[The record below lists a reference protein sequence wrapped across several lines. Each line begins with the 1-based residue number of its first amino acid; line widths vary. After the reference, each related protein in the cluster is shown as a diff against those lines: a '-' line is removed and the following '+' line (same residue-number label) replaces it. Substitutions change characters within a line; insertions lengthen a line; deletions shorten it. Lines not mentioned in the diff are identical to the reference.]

1 MKAVLTKGRVNFKEA
16 HDAAQ
21 LRVLSENED
30 IKCLQAKVSKVWE
43 LPGVSGGAL
52 SKSLHYGNTLE
63 LTDVSCFDSHPALLD
78 LHHACRVC
86 CN

>member
-1 MKAVLTKGRVNFKEA
+1 MSFKDA
-16 HDAAQ
+16 HDTAQ
-21 LRVLSENED
+21 LRVQSLNEN

-52 SKSLHYGNTLE
+52 SKSLRYGSTLE
-63 LTDVSCFDSHPALLD
+63 LTDVSCLDSHPALSCV
-78 LHHACRVC
+78 HHTCRVC